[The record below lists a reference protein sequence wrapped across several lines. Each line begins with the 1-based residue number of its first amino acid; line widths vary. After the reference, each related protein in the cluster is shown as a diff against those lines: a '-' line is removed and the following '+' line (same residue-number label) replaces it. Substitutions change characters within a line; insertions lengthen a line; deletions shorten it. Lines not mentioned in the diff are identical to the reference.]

1 MRTKKILLSLL
12 LMFGMILGFMP
23 MTAVAAEADDAWTL
37 YAASEFAGGSGT
49 KEDPYQI
56 ATAGQ
61 LAKLASEVN
70 SGVVGKT
77 HSKEYFKLMN
87 SIDLS
92 DHRWVPIGYGNASSK
107 SFSGYFD
114 GCGYKITGLYVD
126 ERDNNVCAGLFG
138 VVVATTNEVVLKNI
152 YIEDAK
158 IYAGNETDE
167 SIVQYGAGTL
177 VGSMTVMGGSKAD
190 YVAVENCH
198 GSGTVDSPMYAGGL
212 IGNASCAPVSDCTAD
227 TFVKGNTCSGGFVGF
242 PFMSTFKNNT
252 AKGNV
257 ESTGYST
264 GGFSGAGAKCTFEDN
279 SASGKVESEGW
290 STGGFIGYDEE
301 STITKCTASGNVKAD
316 NWNLGGFA
324 GYLNGT
330 KVSNS
335 SAYGDVTGTLTF
347 DKTKAGGFAGTNK
360 DGLIKDS
367 YAAGTVTGSN
377 EYAKAGGFIA
387 YDDNG
392 TTEGCSF
399 DKTKNPTLDGVGSAE
414 TAGTNDIVSK
424 NTDELL
430 ADICTE
436 FFGSHEYDSKWTID
450 KEASCTEEGSKSHH
464 CIRCNAKTDIT
475 VIEKISHA
483 DIKLVKTEGKK
494 ATHMTDGVI
503 DYWYCENCGKYFSDE
518 KGTQEITLADTVIP
532 KLTEHTADGTGWH
545 TDGTAH
551 WMVCEC
557 GEILDKAAHTEQ
569 TTITNKA
576 TLKKDGNSV
585 TKCTI
590 CGQMLV
596 TAKIAKVSKVT
607 LSKKTYTYNGKAKKP
622 AVTVKDSNGTK
633 LKNGK
638 DYSITY
644 AKGRKKVGKYTAK
657 ITLKGEKYS
666 GSKTVTFTI
675 KPKNTKLTSKKGQK
689 KAIVVRWKK
698 QSKQTSGYQIQY
710 ATKKNFTNAKTVTV
724 KKNNVTKKTIKKLAS
739 GKKYYVRIRTYKN
752 VKMNGKTTKIASSWS
767 KTSTVKTK

>member
-23 MTAVAAEADDAWTL
+23 MTAVAAEADDAWTS

-56 ATAGQ
+56 KTAEQ

-70 SGVVGKT
+70 SGVEGKT
-77 HSKEYFKLMN
+77 HSQEYFKLMN
-87 SIDLS
+87 SLDLS
-92 DHRWVPIGYGNASSK
+92 GHRWVPIGYGNASAH

-114 GCGYKITGLYVD
+114 GSNYKITGLYVD

-138 VVVATTNEVVLKNI
+138 VVVATTNEVMLKNI

-158 IYAGNETDE
+158 IYAGNETDDT
-167 SIVQYGAGTL
+167 IVQYGAGTL
-177 VGSMTVMGGSKAD
+177 VGSMTTMGGSKAD

-198 GSGTVDSPMYAGGL
+198 GSGMVDSPMYAGGL
-212 IGNASCAPVSDCTAD
+212 IGDASYAQVSDCTAD
-227 TFVKGNTCSGGFVGF
+227 TFVKGHVCSGGFVGF
-242 PFMSTFKNNT
+242 PFLSTFKNNT

-257 ESTGYST
+257 ESTG
-264 GGFSGAGAKCTFEDN
+264 
-279 SASGKVESEGW
+279 W
-290 STGGFIGYDEE
+290 STGGFLGYDIE
-301 STITKCTASGNVKAD
+301 STIIKCTASGNVKAD
-316 NWNLGGFA
+316 DWNLGGFA

-335 SAYGDVTGTLTF
+335 SAYGDVTGTLTVN
-347 DKTKAGGFAGTNK
+347 KTKAGGFAGTNAG
-360 DGLIKDS
+360 GLIKDS

-377 EYAKAGGFIA
+377 EYAKAGGFVA
-387 YDDNG
+387 FDDNG

-414 TAGTNDIVSK
+414 TAGKNDIASK
-424 NTDELL
+424 DTDELL
-430 ADICTE
+430 ADICTGL
-436 FFGSHEYDSKWTID
+436 FGSHDYDSKWTID
-450 KEASCTEEGSKSHH
+450 KEASCAEEGSKSHH
-464 CIRCNAKTDIT
+464 CKRCNAKTDIT
-475 VIEKISHA
+475 VIEKISHS
-483 DIKLVKTEGKK
+483 DVKLVKTEGKK
-494 ATHMTDGVI
+494 ATHMADGVI
-503 DYWYCENCGKYFSDE
+503 DYWYCESCGKYFSDE
-518 KGTQEITLADTVIP
+518 KGTKEIALADTVIP
-532 KLTEHTADGTGWH
+532 KLTEHAADGSGWH

-557 GEILDKAAHTEQ
+557 GEILDKAEHTEQ

-576 TLKKDGNSV
+576 TLKKDGSSV

-590 CGQMLV
+590 CGQTLATV
-596 TAKIAKVSKVT
+596 KIAKASKVT
-607 LSKKTYTYNGKAKKP
+607 LSKKTYTYNGKVKKP
-622 AVTVKDSNGTK
+622 SVIVKDSNGTK
-633 LKNGK
+633 LKKGT

-644 AKGRKKVGKYTAK
+644 AKGRKKVGKYTVK

-710 ATKKNFTNAKTVTV
+710 ATKKNFSNAKMVTV
-724 KKNNVTKKTIKKLAS
+724 KKNNVTKKTIKKLAA
-739 GKKYYVRIRTYKN
+739 GKKYYVRVRTYKN
-752 VKMNGKTTKIASSWS
+752 VKMNGKTTKIVSSWS
-767 KTSTVKTK
+767 KATTVKTK

>member
-12 LMFGMILGFMP
+12 LMFGMILGVMP
-23 MTAVAAEADDAWTL
+23 MTVVAAEANDAWTS

-56 ATAGQ
+56 VTAEQ

-92 DHRWVPIGYGNASSK
+92 DHRWVPIGYGNASAH

-114 GCGYKITGLYVD
+114 GGNYKITGLYVD

-158 IYAGNETDE
+158 IYAGNETAE
-167 SIVQYGAGTL
+167 SKVQYGAGTL
-177 VGSMTVMGGSKAD
+177 VGSMTVMGESKAD

-198 GSGTVDSPMYAGGL
+198 GSGMVDSPMYAGGL
-212 IGNASCAPVSDCTAD
+212 IGNASYAQVSDCTVD

-242 PFMSTFKNNT
+242 PFMSTFKNST

-257 ESTGYST
+257 ESTGWST
-264 GGFSGAGAKCTFEDN
+264 GGFSGDGCECSFTNCIA
-279 SASGKVESEGW
+279 
-290 STGGFIGYDEE
+290 Y
-301 STITKCTASGNVKAD
+301 GNAKAD
-316 NWNLGGFA
+316 DWNLGGFIGFNNA
-324 GYLNGT
+324 NKIENCT
-330 KVSNS
+330 
-335 SAYGDVTGTLTF
+335 AYGDVTSTVTNWNP
-347 DKTKAGGFAGTNK
+347 KAGGFVGTNCS
-360 DGLIKDS
+360 DSVIKNS
-367 YAAGTVTGSN
+367 HAAGTVTGSN
-377 EYAKAGGFIA
+377 DKGMAGGFVA
-387 YDDNG
+387 HDDNG

-399 DKTKNPTLDGVGSAE
+399 DKTKNPTLNAIGS
-414 TAGTNDIVSK
+414 TAREGKNDIIEK
-424 NTDELL
+424 DTNEIL
-430 ADICTE
+430 ADICI
-436 FFGSHEYDSKWTID
+436 DSLGGHSFDDGWVID

-475 VIEKISHA
+475 VIEKVSHA

-503 DYWYCENCGKYFSDE
+503 DYWYCESCGKYFSDE
-518 KGTQEITLADTVIP
+518 KGTQEITLVDTVIP
-532 KLTEHTADGTGWH
+532 KLTEHAADGTGWH
-545 TDGTAH
+545 TNGTAH

-576 TLKKDGNSV
+576 TLKKNGKSV

-590 CGQMLV
+590 CGQSLA

-622 AVTVKDSNGTK
+622 SVTVKDSNGTK
-633 LKNGK
+633 LKKGT

-644 AKGRKKVGKYTAK
+644 AKGRKKVGKYTVK

-698 QSKQTSGYQIQY
+698 QARQTSGYQIQY
-710 ATKKNFTNAKTVTV
+710 ATKKNFSNAKTVTV
-724 KKNNVTKKTIKKLAS
+724 KKNNVTKKTIKKLAA

-752 VKMNGKTTKIASSWS
+752 VKVNGKTTKIVSSWS
-767 KTSTVKTK
+767 KASTVKTK

>member
-23 MTAVAAEADDAWTL
+23 MTAVAAEADDAWTS

-56 ATAGQ
+56 KTAEQ

-70 SGVVGKT
+70 SGVEGKT
-77 HSKEYFKLMN
+77 HSQEYFKLMN
-87 SIDLS
+87 SLDLS
-92 DHRWVPIGYGNASSK
+92 GHRWVPIGYGNASAH

-114 GCGYKITGLYVD
+114 GSNYKITGLYVD

-138 VVVATTNEVVLKNI
+138 VVVATTNEVMLKNI

-158 IYAGNETDE
+158 IYAGNKTDDT
-167 SIVQYGAGTL
+167 IVQYGAGIL
-177 VGSMTVMGGSKAD
+177 VGSMTTMGGSKAD

-198 GSGTVDSPMYAGGL
+198 GSGMVDSPMYAGGL
-212 IGNASCAPVSDCTAD
+212 IGGASYAQVSDCTAD
-227 TFVKGNTCSGGFVGF
+227 TFVKGHVCSGGFVGF
-242 PFMSTFKNNT
+242 PFLSTFKNNT

-257 ESTGYST
+257 ESTG
-264 GGFSGAGAKCTFEDN
+264 
-279 SASGKVESEGW
+279 W
-290 STGGFIGYDEE
+290 STGGFLGYDIE
-301 STITKCTASGNVKAD
+301 STIIKCTASGNVKAD
-316 NWNLGGFA
+316 DWNLGGFA

-335 SAYGDVTGTLTF
+335 SAYGDVTGTLTVN
-347 DKTKAGGFAGTNK
+347 KTKAGGFVGTNAG
-360 DGLIKDS
+360 GLIKDS

-377 EYAKAGGFIA
+377 EYAKAGGFVA
-387 YDDNG
+387 FDDNG

-414 TAGTNDIVSK
+414 TAGKNDIASK
-424 NTDELL
+424 DTDELL
-430 ADICTE
+430 ANICTGL
-436 FFGSHEYDSKWTID
+436 FGSHDYDSKWTID
-450 KEASCTEEGSKSHH
+450 KEASCAEEGSKSHH
-464 CIRCNAKTDIT
+464 CKRCNAKTDIT
-475 VIEKISHA
+475 VIEKISHS
-483 DIKLVKTEGKK
+483 DVKLVKTEGKK
-494 ATHMTDGVI
+494 ATHMADGVI
-503 DYWYCENCGKYFSDE
+503 DYWYCESCGKYFSDE
-518 KGTQEITLADTVIP
+518 KGTKEIALADTVIP
-532 KLTEHTADGTGWH
+532 KLTEHAADGSGWH

-557 GEILDKAAHTEQ
+557 GEILDKAEHTEQ

-576 TLKKDGNSV
+576 TLKKDGSSV

-590 CGQMLV
+590 CGQTLATV
-596 TAKIAKVSKVT
+596 KIAKASKVT
-607 LSKKTYTYNGKAKKP
+607 LSKKTYTYNGKVKKP
-622 AVTVKDSNGTK
+622 SVIVKDSNGTK
-633 LKNGK
+633 LKKGT

-644 AKGRKKVGKYTAK
+644 AKGRKKVGKYTVK

-675 KPKNTKLTSKKGQK
+675 KPKNTKLTSKKGKK

-710 ATKKNFTNAKTVTV
+710 ATKKNFSNAKIVTV
-724 KKNNVTKKTIKKLAS
+724 KKNNVTKKTIKKLAA
-739 GKKYYVRIRTYKN
+739 GKKYYVRVRTYKN
-752 VKMNGKTTKIASSWS
+752 VKMNGKTTKIVSSWS
-767 KTSTVKTK
+767 KATTVKTK